1 MTKIRSLLP
10 CALLLLWA
18 SGARAAIVVS
28 GSTTGLPPSTGFV
41 ADCSTWSSSLGDVA
55 WLRFWARNDDD
66 ANENPRDVLLVR
78 GATYL
83 IDVEIVEDLPFG
95 GCITVDD
102 SSAGGRTRT
111 RMIDENYEDWAN
123 PIPSNNG
130 FYVNG
135 AGPTYTNWRNDDQ
148 EGYYDLDGWRLHER
162 LDPGVLYLEDIARWA
177 LENYSNLTSLV
188 TVSP

>member
-1 MTKIRSLLP
+1 MMTKKILWLF
-10 CALLLLWA
+10 ALLLCFLA
-18 SGARAAIVVS
+18 ETSRAAIVVT
-28 GSTTGLPPSTGFV
+28 GSVSGLPPSTGFV
-41 ADCSTWSSSLGDVA
+41 ADCSTWNAAGDLA

-66 ANENPRDVLLVR
+66 QNESPRDILLVR

-102 SSAGGRTRT
+102 SAAGGRTRT
-111 RMIDENYEDWAN
+111 KMIDENYEDWEFQ
-123 PIPSNNG
+123 IPSNNG

-148 EGYYDLDGWRLHER
+148 EGYYDIDGWRYHER

-177 LENYSNLTSLV
+177 IENYSGLSSLV